1 MSLLNKLFNFV
12 MLTTKKYNIDESH
25 GISHAMD
32 ILHFSTD
39 IYKNEKIKNP
49 LLENHERIIY
59 ISAILHDM
67 CDKKYMNEK
76 EGIESI
82 EEFLKEKIPR
92 NEIDITK
99 KIIST
104 MSYSTVKKYG
114 FPDLQEYQLAYHIVR
129 EADLLCAYS
138 IDRAIIYNIH
148 KTNGNLT
155 TAFDDTEK
163 IFNNRIFKH
172 FDDNLFVTDYS
183 KDIALVLQTQSLIRM
198 NAWRGMVKNPIM

>member
-32 ILHFSTD
+32 ILHFSSD